1 MDFWVQPTGTVLSLG
16 CLGFG
21 ATAAHRGLFFLIGPS
36 VAVVP
41 FRMSINEW
49 NLAKKCHASG
59 GRDVYVLA
67 VVTSVTRKP
76 RLAELIVDPVGKVA
90 SGAATCEVWE
100 MVFTPSGGARA
111 DTAAAEVAETGSGHP
126 PALRGRDGRGSR
138 GGRPGAK
145 GGAGGEAPFIR

>member
-1 MDFWVQPTGTVLSLG
+1 MGGVSETVYIEVKSM
-16 CLGFG
+16 
-21 ATAAHRGLFFLIGPS
+21 TSEH
-36 VAVVP
+36 VAP

-90 SGAATCEVWE
+90 SGAATCEVLE

-111 DTAAAEVAETGSGHP
+111 DTAAAEVAET
-126 PALRGRDGRGSR
+126 
-138 GGRPGAK
+138 
-145 GGAGGEAPFIR
+145 